1 VVGVALGVAMGVV
14 GGAKGVVG
22 VAMGVSMVGFAASPA
37 GFSLDFASSI
47 SISESLS
54 TCKESASQ
62 GACLT
67 LKKKKALRR
76 GLLLQSTV
84 EAILHHDYHDH
95 LIFFGTLF

>member
-1 VVGVALGVAMGVV
+1 MVGVALGVAMGVV
-14 GGAKGVVG
+14 GVAMGVVG
-22 VAMGVSMVGFAASPA
+22 VSIVGFAASPA

-62 GACLT
+62 GAFLT

-84 EAILHHDYHDH
+84 EAILHHDYYDH